1 MHQHLLPRCTFRS
14 SLDQQIHLVDRSR
27 KYRKSKHPS
36 FFSLQEGTHNQ
47 FHNTAN
53 FPSIFQHTQHAIN
66 ICALHSV
73 TPPSQLAKSAVLG
86 RKDERGCAHGRGCM
100 ALSGS
105 QGKSRLAR
113 NVSRFTVSIFVGF
126 KQWAKRVLVYRA
138 W

>member
-14 SLDQQIHLVDRSR
+14 SLDHHIHITMARSR
-27 KYRKSKHPS
+27 KHEQTRIASCFRKA
-36 FFSLQEGTHNQ
+36 
-47 FHNTAN
+47 NTLRSTTLPT
-53 FPSIFQHTQHAIN
+53 FESIFQHAQHAIN

-86 RKDERGCAHGRGCM
+86 RKDERGCARGRGCM

-105 QGKSRLAR
+105 QGKSRLAM

-126 KQWAKRVLVYRA
+126 GQWANRVLLYRA
-138 W
+138 R